1 MRINEAK
8 KPSNVNLKVN
18 ARKVVNQYITG
29 DIYDFHSPMESKEDT
44 YVDHNGNGYIMDKT
58 GREYPVSAAISQ
70 GDAGRIA
77 GGSTSYCVT
86 IYFPGVVGKDGKE
99 AFYSVKGYTAIFSKG
114 DNTSCVS
121 DIQNGYYLEDYIAKY
136 NSHDHNLP
144 QDLYDELVSRADAN
158 AVSYDAQK
166 KAKAGEK
173 QAAFDKQYKG
183 LSSKGIEC
191 EIKNGE
197 VIAKN
202 LQYYNDETSSYDEY
216 AAPKNIID
224 KAVALFEINGYTFKD
239 FEGATFIAKPDK
251 DYNLDIRFDTKT
263 GEIIAFEKHGSRMSK
278 VDFDRVSA
286 RIENIKIDKT
296 SPFGKLI
303 MKTVSDKAGTQSAFI
318 TTVNIAKQINKIW
331 GRGSSWGTHTGY
343 SDTAFSLGTPESE
356 MRHIRANVKRHAIEE
371 LKAEFA
377 KMKNPDSFTYEALKE
392 VINLLPKKEFAN
404 SAVEKPAETT
414 TTEFKANPVA
424 VQKMTAWHNGERK
437 QNVGACSDAKLKM
450 YYNTCKNLGF
460 ETEMNVLKAEAESR
474 GLLLESKK
482 SRRRNEAYSAN
493 NRRLNERFSSVEEER
508 DAVEKFCIL
517 MDWEIKPEDVL
528 HCVKNSDNTFTL
540 QTENGDQFTYDPV
553 KDCLR
558 ESQKRSVLAA
568 KNRRRNEAWEY
579 SSGRVPN
586 DGNGRV
592 GGSWSSA
599 HNSGEYEKEVEVEYN
614 SEYYLV
620 YLSVDAE
627 LYYEN
632 DESTN
637 WCEYGVDIDEDSI
650 SLVDIQREDPERRDV
665 VDPQTRDI
673 LFDLAKD
680 RLIAEKDKFFE
691 DDWVGDEDY

>member
-44 YVDHNGNGYIMDKT
+44 YVDHTGNGYIMDKT
-58 GREYPVSAAISQ
+58 GREYPVSASISQ

-77 GGSTSYCVT
+77 GGSTSYYVT

-99 AFYSVKGYTAIFSKG
+99 AYYSVKGYTAIFSKG
-114 DNTSCVS
+114 DNTGCVS

-144 QDLYDELVSRADAN
+144 QELYDELVSRADAN

-166 KAKAGEK
+166 KAKADEK

-239 FEGATFIAKPDK
+239 FEGATFVAKPDK
-251 DYNLDIRFDTKT
+251 DYNLDIRFDTKS

-318 TTVNIAKQINKIW
+318 TTDNIAKQINKIW

-356 MRHIRANVKRHAIEE
+356 MRHIRANVRRHAIEE

-392 VINLLPKKEFAN
+392 VINLLPKKELAN
-404 SAVEKPAETT
+404 STAEKPAETT

-450 YYNTCKNLGF
+450 YYNTCKSLGF
-460 ETEMNVLKAEAESR
+460 ETEMNILKAEAESR

-517 MDWEIKPEDVL
+517 MDWEVKPEDVL
-528 HCVKNSDNTFTL
+528 HCVKNSDGTFTL
-540 QTENGDQFTYDPV
+540 QIENGDQFTYDPV

-568 KNRRRNEAWEY
+568 KNRRRNEAWKY

-592 GGSWSSA
+592 GGNWSSA
-599 HNSGEYEKEVEVEYN
+599 HNSGEYEKEIEVEYN

-637 WCEYGVDIDEDSI
+637 WCDYGVDIDEDSI

>member
-44 YVDHNGNGYIMDKT
+44 YVDHTGNGYIMDKT
-58 GREYPVSAAISQ
+58 GREYPVSASISQ

-77 GGSTSYCVT
+77 GGSTSYYVT

-99 AFYSVKGYTAIFSKG
+99 AYYSVKGYTAIFSKG
-114 DNTSCVS
+114 DNTGCVS

-144 QDLYDELVSRADAN
+144 QELYDELVSRADAN

-166 KAKAGEK
+166 KAKADEK

-318 TTVNIAKQINKIW
+318 TTDNIAKQINKIW

-356 MRHIRANVKRHAIEE
+356 MRHIRANVRRHAIEE

-392 VINLLPKKEFAN
+392 VINLLPKKELAN
-404 SAVEKPAETT
+404 SAAEKPAETT

-450 YYNTCKNLGF
+450 YYNTCKSLGF

-517 MDWEIKPEDVL
+517 MDWEVKPEDVL
-528 HCVKNSDNTFTL
+528 HCVKNSDGTFTL
-540 QTENGDQFTYDPV
+540 QIENGDQFTYDPA

-558 ESQKRSVLAA
+558 ESQKRSVLTA

-599 HNSGEYEKEVEVEYN
+599 HNSGEYEKEIEVEYN

-632 DESTN
+632 DESTD

>member
-114 DNTSCVS
+114 DNTGCVS

-144 QDLYDELVSRADAN
+144 QELYDELVSRADAN

-166 KAKAGEK
+166 KAKADEK

-318 TTVNIAKQINKIW
+318 TTDNIAKQINKIW

-356 MRHIRANVKRHAIEE
+356 MRHIRANVRRHAIEE

-392 VINLLPKKEFAN
+392 VINLLPKKELAN
-404 SAVEKPAETT
+404 SAAEKPAETT

-450 YYNTCKNLGF
+450 YYNTCKSLGF

-482 SRRRNEAYSAN
+482 SRRRNEA
-493 NRRLNERFSSVEEER
+493 
-508 DAVEKFCIL
+508 
-517 MDWEIKPEDVL
+517 
-528 HCVKNSDNTFTL
+528 
-540 QTENGDQFTYDPV
+540 
-553 KDCLR
+553 
-558 ESQKRSVLAA
+558 
-568 KNRRRNEAWEY
+568 WEY
-579 SSGRVPN
+579 TSGRVPN

-599 HNSGEYEKEVEVEYN
+599 RNNGEYEKEVEVEYN

-637 WCEYGVDIDEDSI
+637 WCEYNVDIDEDSI

-691 DDWVGDEDY
+691 DDWVDDRDY

>member
-29 DIYDFHSPMESKEDT
+29 DIYDFHSSMESKEDT

-77 GGSTSYCVT
+77 GGSTSYYVT

-99 AFYSVKGYTAIFSKG
+99 AYYSVKGYTAIFSKG
-114 DNTSCVS
+114 DNTGCVY

-144 QDLYDELVSRADAN
+144 QELYDELVSRADAN

-166 KAKAGEK
+166 KAKADEK

-286 RIENIKIDKT
+286 RIENIKIDKA

-356 MRHIRANVKRHAIEE
+356 MRHIRANVRRHAIEE

-377 KMKNPDSFTYEALKE
+377 KMKNPDSFTYETLKE
-392 VINLLPKKEFAN
+392 VINLLPKKELAN
-404 SAVEKPAETT
+404 SVAEKPAETT

-450 YYNTCKNLGF
+450 YYNTCKSLGF
-460 ETEMNVLKAEAESR
+460 ETEMNILKAEAESR

-482 SRRRNEAYSAN
+482 
-493 NRRLNERFSSVEEER
+493 
-508 DAVEKFCIL
+508 
-517 MDWEIKPEDVL
+517 
-528 HCVKNSDNTFTL
+528 
-540 QTENGDQFTYDPV
+540 
-553 KDCLR
+553 
-558 ESQKRSVLAA
+558 
-568 KNRRRNEAWEY
+568 NRRRNEAWEY
-579 SSGRVPN
+579 TSGRVPN

-599 HNSGEYEKEVEVEYN
+599 RNNGEYEKEVEVEYN

-637 WCEYGVDIDEDSI
+637 WCDYSVDIDEDSI

-691 DDWVGDEDY
+691 DDWVDDRDY

>member
-77 GGSTSYCVT
+77 GGSTSYYVT

-99 AFYSVKGYTAIFSKG
+99 AYYSVKGYTAIFSKG
-114 DNTSCVS
+114 DNTGCVY

-144 QDLYDELVSRADAN
+144 QELYDELVSRADAN

-166 KAKAGEK
+166 KAKADEK

-356 MRHIRANVKRHAIEE
+356 MRHIRANVRRHAIEE

-377 KMKNPDSFTYEALKE
+377 KMKNPDSFTYETLKE
-392 VINLLPKKEFAN
+392 VINLLPKKELAN
-404 SAVEKPAETT
+404 SVAEKPAETT

-450 YYNTCKNLGF
+450 YYNTCKSLGF
-460 ETEMNVLKAEAESR
+460 ETEMNILKAEAESR

-482 SRRRNEAYSAN
+482 
-493 NRRLNERFSSVEEER
+493 
-508 DAVEKFCIL
+508 
-517 MDWEIKPEDVL
+517 
-528 HCVKNSDNTFTL
+528 
-540 QTENGDQFTYDPV
+540 
-553 KDCLR
+553 
-558 ESQKRSVLAA
+558 
-568 KNRRRNEAWEY
+568 NRRRNEAWEY
-579 SSGRVPN
+579 TSGRVPN

-599 HNSGEYEKEVEVEYN
+599 RNNGEYEKEVEVEYN

-637 WCEYGVDIDEDSI
+637 WCDYSVDIDEDSI

-691 DDWVGDEDY
+691 DDWVDDRDY

>member
-44 YVDHNGNGYIMDKT
+44 YVDHTGNGYIMDKT
-58 GREYPVSAAISQ
+58 GREYPVSASISQ

-77 GGSTSYCVT
+77 GGSTSYYVT

-114 DNTSCVS
+114 DNTGCVS

-144 QDLYDELVSRADAN
+144 QELYDELVSRADAN

-239 FEGATFIAKPDK
+239 FEGATFVAKPDK

-318 TTVNIAKQINKIW
+318 TTDNIARQINKIW
-331 GRGSSWGTHTGY
+331 GRGSNWGTRTGY

-356 MRHIRANVKRHAIEE
+356 MRHIRANVRRHAIEE

-392 VINLLPKKEFAN
+392 IINLLPKKELAN
-404 SAVEKPAETT
+404 STAEKPAETT

-450 YYNTCKNLGF
+450 YYNTCKSLGF

-482 SRRRNEAYSAN
+482 SRRRNEA
-493 NRRLNERFSSVEEER
+493 
-508 DAVEKFCIL
+508 
-517 MDWEIKPEDVL
+517 
-528 HCVKNSDNTFTL
+528 
-540 QTENGDQFTYDPV
+540 
-553 KDCLR
+553 
-558 ESQKRSVLAA
+558 
-568 KNRRRNEAWEY
+568 WEY
-579 SSGRVPN
+579 TSSRK
-586 DGNGRV
+586 
-592 GGSWSSA
+592 
-599 HNSGEYEKEVEVEYN
+599 YEKEVEVEYN

-620 YLSVDAE
+620 YLSVNVKPS
-627 LYYEN
+627 YSN
-632 DESTN
+632 DENNN
-637 WCEYGVDIDEDSI
+637 WSSSDIDFDENSI
-650 SLVDIQREDPERRDV
+650 ALVDIQREDPERPNV
-665 VDPQTRDI
+665 TDPQTRDI

-680 RLIAEKDKFFE
+680 ILITEKDFSLKAAR
-691 DDWVGDEDY
+691 

>member
-44 YVDHNGNGYIMDKT
+44 YVDHAGNGYIMDKT
-58 GREYPVSAAISQ
+58 GREYPVSASISQ

-77 GGSTSYCVT
+77 GGSTSYSVT

-99 AFYSVKGYTAIFSKG
+99 AFYSVKGYTAIFSEG
-114 DNTSCVS
+114 DNTGCVS

-144 QDLYDELVSRADAN
+144 QELYDELVSRADAN

-166 KAKAGEK
+166 KAKADEK
-173 QAAFDKQYKG
+173 QAAFDKQYRG
-183 LSSKGIEC
+183 LNGNGISC
-191 EIKNGE
+191 EIKDGN
-197 VIAKN
+197 VIAKA
-202 LQYYNDETSSYDEY
+202 LRYYNDETKDYDEY
-216 AAPKNIID
+216 EAPKNILD
-224 KAVALFEINGYTFKD
+224 KATALFEINGYTFKD
-239 FEGATFIAKPDK
+239 FEGATFTARPKA
-251 DYNLDIRFDTKT
+251 DYGIDVRYDTKT
-263 GEIIAFEKHGSRMSK
+263 GEIAAFEKHGSRTSK
-278 VDFDRVSA
+278 VDFDRVSVK
-286 RIENIKIDKT
+286 IENIKIDKT

-318 TTVNIAKQINKIW
+318 TTDNIARQINKIW
-331 GRGSSWGTHTGY
+331 GRGSSGWGTGTGY
-343 SDTAFSLGTPESE
+343 DDTSFSLSTPESE
-356 MRHIRANVKRHAIEE
+356 MRHIRANVRRHAIEE

-392 VINLLPKKEFAN
+392 VIELLPKKELAN
-404 SAVEKPAETT
+404 EYTGAAVEKPAETT

-450 YYNTCKNLGF
+450 YYNTCKSLGF

-482 SRRRNEAYSAN
+482 SRRRNEAWKY
-493 NRRLNERFSSVEEER
+493 
-508 DAVEKFCIL
+508 
-517 MDWEIKPEDVL
+517 
-528 HCVKNSDNTFTL
+528 T
-540 QTENGDQFTYDPV
+540 
-553 KDCLR
+553 
-558 ESQKRSVLAA
+558 
-568 KNRRRNEAWEY
+568 
-579 SSGRVPN
+579 SGRVPN

-599 HNSGEYEKEVEVEYN
+599 RNNGEYEKEVEVEYN

-632 DESTN
+632 NESTN
-637 WCEYGVDIDEDSI
+637 WCDYGVDIDEDSI
-650 SLVDIQREDPERRDV
+650 SLVDIQREDPERHDV

-691 DDWVGDEDY
+691 DDWVDDRDY

>member
-44 YVDHNGNGYIMDKT
+44 YVDHTGNGYIMDKT
-58 GREYPVSAAISQ
+58 GREYPVSASISQ

-77 GGSTSYCVT
+77 GGSTSYYVT

-114 DNTSCVS
+114 DNTGCVS

-144 QDLYDELVSRADAN
+144 QELYDELVSRADAN

-166 KAKAGEK
+166 KAKADEK

-183 LSSKGIEC
+183 LSGKGIEC

-318 TTVNIAKQINKIW
+318 TTDNIAKQINKIW

-356 MRHIRANVKRHAIEE
+356 MRHIRANVRRHAIEE

-392 VINLLPKKEFAN
+392 VINLLPKKELAN
-404 SAVEKPAETT
+404 SVAEKPAETT

-450 YYNTCKNLGF
+450 YYNTCKSLGF
-460 ETEMNVLKAEAESR
+460 ETEMNILKAEAESR

-482 SRRRNEAYSAN
+482 
-493 NRRLNERFSSVEEER
+493 
-508 DAVEKFCIL
+508 
-517 MDWEIKPEDVL
+517 
-528 HCVKNSDNTFTL
+528 
-540 QTENGDQFTYDPV
+540 
-553 KDCLR
+553 
-558 ESQKRSVLAA
+558 
-568 KNRRRNEAWEY
+568 NRRRNEAWEY
-579 SSGRVPN
+579 TSSRK
-586 DGNGRV
+586 
-592 GGSWSSA
+592 
-599 HNSGEYEKEVEVEYN
+599 YEKEVEVEYN

-620 YLSVDAE
+620 YLSVNVKPS
-627 LYYEN
+627 YSN
-632 DESTN
+632 DENNN
-637 WCEYGVDIDEDSI
+637 WSGSDIDFDEDSI
-650 SLVDIQREDPERRDV
+650 ALVDIQREDPERPNV
-665 VDPQTRDI
+665 TDPQTRDI

-680 RLIAEKDKFFE
+680 RLITEKDFSLKAAR
-691 DDWVGDEDY
+691 

>member
-44 YVDHNGNGYIMDKT
+44 YVDHTGNGYIMDKT
-58 GREYPVSAAISQ
+58 GREYPVSASISQ

-77 GGSTSYCVT
+77 GGSTSYYVT

-99 AFYSVKGYTAIFSKG
+99 AYYSVKGYTAIFSKG
-114 DNTSCVS
+114 DNTGCVS

-144 QDLYDELVSRADAN
+144 QELYDELVSRADAN

-166 KAKAGEK
+166 KAKADEK

-318 TTVNIAKQINKIW
+318 TTDNIAKQINKIW

-356 MRHIRANVKRHAIEE
+356 MRHIRANVRRHAIEE

-392 VINLLPKKEFAN
+392 VINLLPKKELAN
-404 SAVEKPAETT
+404 SAAEKPAETT

-450 YYNTCKNLGF
+450 YYNTCKSLGF

-482 SRRRNEAYSAN
+482 
-493 NRRLNERFSSVEEER
+493 
-508 DAVEKFCIL
+508 
-517 MDWEIKPEDVL
+517 
-528 HCVKNSDNTFTL
+528 
-540 QTENGDQFTYDPV
+540 
-553 KDCLR
+553 
-558 ESQKRSVLAA
+558 
-568 KNRRRNEAWEY
+568 NRRRNEAWEY
-579 SSGRVPN
+579 TSGRVPN

-599 HNSGEYEKEVEVEYN
+599 RNNGEYEKEVEVEYN

-637 WCEYGVDIDEDSI
+637 WCEYSVDIDEDSI

-691 DDWVGDEDY
+691 DDWVDDRDY

>member
-44 YVDHNGNGYIMDKT
+44 YVDHTGNGYIMDKT
-58 GREYPVSAAISQ
+58 GREYPVSASISQ

-77 GGSTSYCVT
+77 GGSTSYYVT

-114 DNTSCVS
+114 DNTGCVS

-144 QDLYDELVSRADAN
+144 QELYDELVSRADAN

-183 LSSKGIEC
+183 LSNKGIEC

-202 LQYYNDETSSYDEY
+202 LQYYNNETSSYDEY

-318 TTVNIAKQINKIW
+318 TTDNIAKQINKIW

-343 SDTAFSLGTPESE
+343 SDTVFSLGTPESE
-356 MRHIRANVKRHAIEE
+356 MRHIRANVRRHAIEE

-392 VINLLPKKEFAN
+392 VINLLPKKELAN
-404 SAVEKPAETT
+404 SAAEKPAETT

-450 YYNTCKNLGF
+450 YYNTCKSLGF

-517 MDWEIKPEDVL
+517 MDWEVKPEDVL
-528 HCVKNSDNTFTL
+528 HCVKNSDGTFTL
-540 QTENGDQFTYDPV
+540 QIENGDQFTYDPV

-558 ESQKRSVLAA
+558 ESQKRGVLAA

-579 SSGRVPN
+579 TSGRVPN

-599 HNSGEYEKEVEVEYN
+599 RNNGEYEKEVEVEYN

-620 YLSVDAE
+620 YLSVVAE

-637 WCEYGVDIDEDSI
+637 WCDYGVDIDEDSI